1 MNKKTTIIIL
11 AVLSVLFIS
20 MVVAIIILN
29 KRIKAKEK
37 ELIELEYTQEKTV
50 LKVKEFKIRYENEMR
65 LANEYKFKYEN
76 YEKRIESIY
85 DSAMSVNN
93 KAVKEFFTNGQFN
106 FKH

>member
-1 MNKKTTIIIL
+1 MNRKTTIIII

-29 KRIKAKEK
+29 KRIKTKEK
-37 ELIELEYTQEKTV
+37 ELIEMDYTQAKTS
-50 LKVKEFKIRYENEMR
+50 LKVKEYKLKYNQQIEIANNYR
-65 LANEYKFKYEN
+65 LKYEN
-76 YEKRIESIY
+76 YEKKLETIY
-85 DSAMSVNN
+85 DSAMLVDN

>member
-11 AVLSVLFIS
+11 AVLSALFVS

-29 KRIKAKEK
+29 KRIKTKEK
-37 ELIELEYTQEKTV
+37 ELIELEYTQDKTA
-50 LKVKEFKIRYENEMR
+50 LKVKELKFKYDEQIK
-65 LANEYKFKYEN
+65 LANKYKSKYEN

-85 DSAMSVNN
+85 DSAMSDDN